1 MKERLVIFLALIIL
15 IILLVGLNAVS
26 FVKREKLP
34 DSEVSP
40 NRSTYNTGTT
50 GTRAF
55 YDLLAETGRRVTR
68 WQEPPSALLVAGKN
82 KPNTF
87 VVIGSLRRAFEEDE
101 IRWLLD
107 WVSMG
112 GKLVVIDREPP
123 AGLIK
128 TTTNWTISAVPE
140 RNELPFGVEPSDQKE
155 MTDRIIAGKPAQPT
169 VYTININ
176 AVQPSRFASSVRFS
190 RLSGESAPK
199 TKAVIGEKTSSQ
211 ATPVSKK
218 TPETADD
225 DEEYFQEDEPL
236 AAKPTPSRQTNG
248 KTAKDNQVI
257 KLPPT
262 PKPTNVPVV
271 KVPPQT
277 ITKEDIPDEQ
287 TAPVVHL
294 ANDRKNLL
302 VDFPYGE
309 GKIVFLTDPY
319 IVANS
324 GLSLVDNAQLAVNV
338 VASTD
343 GLIAFDEYH
352 QGYGGNNQLFAYFTG
367 TPVIPIILQL
377 VALIGLIF
385 YSQSRRFGRALPSDE
400 PNRLSKLEYVAA
412 MAELQQ
418 RTKGYDLAIE
428 NIYTDFRRRAARS
441 FSVDNFTTS
450 RSELARLIAERLPS
464 EDVREIDEVMR
475 QCENIGYGEKTNKK
489 EVLRLAGRLREL
501 EEKLGLQRRKKRRSE
516 K

>member
-68 WQEPPSALLVAGKN
+68 WQEPPSALLTPGKN

-87 VVIGSLRRAFEEDE
+87 VVIGSLRREFDEDE

-123 AGLIK
+123 AELIK
-128 TTTNWTISAVPE
+128 TTTNWTISAIPE
-140 RNELPFGVEPSDQKE
+140 RDELPFGVEPSDHKE

-169 VYTININ
+169 VYTVNIN

-190 RLSGESAPK
+190 RSEEKSAPK
-199 TKAVIGEKTSSQ
+199 TTGGVGNKKDSAK
-211 ATPVSKK
+211 PVYKK
-218 TPETADD
+218 TPEVSDD
-225 DEEYFQEDEPL
+225 EEEYFQEEEPVVVK
-236 AAKPTPSRQTNG
+236 ATPSKQGNG
-248 KTAKDNQVI
+248 KPAKDNQVI

-262 PKPTNVPVV
+262 PKPTNVPVI

-277 ITKEDIPDEQ
+277 VIKTDAPDAQ

-319 IVANS
+319 IVTNS

-352 QGYGGNNQLFAYFTG
+352 QGYGGNNQLLAYFTG

-377 VALIGLIF
+377 AALIGLIF
-385 YSQSRRFGRALPSDE
+385 YSQSRRFGRALPVDE

-428 NIYTDFRRRAARS
+428 NIYTDFRRRVSRS

-450 RSELARLIAERLPS
+450 RSELARLIVERLPS

-489 EVLRLAGRLREL
+489 EVLKLAGRLREI
-501 EEKLGLQRRKKRRSE
+501 EEKLGLQRRKQRRQ